1 MTDITSGHMY
11 FYFLATKGE
20 QTMKKFLILT
30 ATISLLVGVIAGV
43 FLSLRTDST
52 VHANSGQTIHV
63 VEHAITDTVQH
74 FHPPHDS
81 LGDVL
86 AFHNPVFDAQ
96 DKKQVGEDNG
106 QCIRTVVKGKKE
118 WECFWTVLLAQG
130 QITVEGPYYD
140 DGTDTTLAITGG
152 TGAYMEARGQM
163 LLHATGNP
171 PGSEYDF
178 IYTLG
183 D

>member
-1 MTDITSGHMY
+1 
-11 FYFLATKGE
+11 
-20 QTMKKFLILT
+20 MKKLLVLT
-30 ATISLLVGVIAGV
+30 ATIALVAGVITGM
-43 FLSLRTDST
+43 FLSLRTNST

-118 WECFWTVLLAQG
+118 WECFWTVFLAQG

-140 DGTDTTLAITGG
+140 DGTDTTLANGGQGADATTCNRQSSWLRVRLYLYAGRLEDWKTVGTGG
-152 TGAYMEARGQM
+152 RGSCVLPQT
-163 LLHATGNP
+163 A
-171 PGSEYDF
+171 
-178 IYTLG
+178 
-183 D
+183 